1 MKLVD
6 KPLTDMQKKFARYYV
21 EAFYGKEYLTN
32 TEVAIKAGYAPDSSH
47 QRAYE
52 LLNPRLS
59 PHVVQY
65 IGKLKE
71 DFKIKHNID
80 PDKHMARL
88 NHLGQI
94 AEQNK
99 NFGVSLRAEELRG
112 KVAGYYIDRQ
122 IIKNKGVD
130 DMTEEQLNEQ
140 IKKIEEDYR
149 HILKPEEGSEDVK
162 RKNDP
167 KRKDQLITI
176 IQTLEKMHND
186 IVMLQEAYMKE
197 QTAMFHEKWKVR
209 YLVRRIKEFNPDDPV
224 TEEELDQQITSKEN

>member
-6 KPLTDMQKKFARYYV
+6 KPLTDMQRKFARYYV
-21 EAFYGKEYLTN
+21 EAFYGKEYLSN
-32 TEVAIKAGYAPDSSH
+32 TEVAIKAGYSPDSSH

-52 LLNPRLS
+52 LLNPKLS

-88 NHLGQI
+88 NHLGRI
-94 AEQNK
+94 AEENK

-130 DMTEEQLNEQ
+130 DMTEEELNDQL
-140 IKKIEEDYR
+140 KKIETDYA
-149 HILKPEEGSEDVK
+149 HILNPVK
-162 RKNDP
+162 REE
-167 KRKDQLITI
+167 KRNGK
-176 IQTLEKMHND
+176 
-186 IVMLQEAYMKE
+186 
-197 QTAMFHEKWKVR
+197 
-209 YLVRRIKEFNPDDPV
+209 
-224 TEEELDQQITSKEN
+224 SKK

>member
-1 MKLVD
+1 MELINKT
-6 KPLTDMQKKFARYYV
+6 LTDKQKTFSQMYV
-21 EAFYGKEYLTN
+21 ENHYGNSTLTN
-32 TEVAIKAGYAPDSSH
+32 TQVAMKAGYSADSSY

-52 LLNPRLS
+52 LLNPRIC
-59 PHVVQY
+59 PHVVKY
-65 IGKLKE
+65 IGELKE
-71 DFKIKHNID
+71 DFRIKNNID

-162 RKNDP
+162 RK
-167 KRKDQLITI
+167 K
-176 IQTLEKMHND
+176 
-186 IVMLQEAYMKE
+186 
-197 QTAMFHEKWKVR
+197 
-209 YLVRRIKEFNPDDPV
+209 
-224 TEEELDQQITSKEN
+224 